1 MKNQTKRGGNYQSG
15 DSAAPAQV
23 SFELPFSQDAEEG
36 VIGCCLNYGEVAL
49 EFKGLGVN
57 VEWFHGQKTRT
68 IWAAMERVMEG
79 SQAVDELTVGEAVV
93 AAGEF
98 EAVGGYGELGRVSAR
113 VESSAHR
120 LYWLEIIRKHWLHRK
135 ALVSALTGMEE
146 LRAPAASVEEVRER
160 CMTVSRKLGDL
171 VAGAVRRSEK
181 VVAHEAEAMM
191 ERLLSGEK
199 VWPDGRMIGHGLA
212 YLDDHTQILGASSP
226 TDRPLRMWMPTE
238 VVVLAARPSVGK
250 TTLAIQCAANAL
262 LRRNQSVIFDSLE
275 MQMEEIVMRMAAVAA
290 GVPLDDSMEF
300 RQWVKERPE
309 NMHKVEVMR
318 ENMRTIKKLAGER
331 FFFRGGGTT
340 LEEILT
346 HARWAQQRCGQVH
359 LLVVDYLQLVDMGE
373 GKGKPFTN
381 RQEVVATVSRKF
393 KLLAMELECCALVLS
408 QFNREA
414 DEETGP
420 KLTHLRESG
429 AIEQDADRVY
439 ALWEPKKDANGAQI
453 GDRSSRPMKIR
464 VLKHRRGPKDFDLSL
479 NFSHKSK
486 VFFGVPGAESRGR
499 PRKGMTAEESREQL
513 RRERMEKEMNKGIA
527 GFEEVDQESFGGLKE
542 EPGLSWD
549 D

>member
-1 MKNQTKRGGNYQSG
+1 MKNQTKRSGNYEAGQIPGS
-15 DSAAPAQV
+15 DQHSLV
-23 SFELPFSQDAEEG
+23 LPYSQDAEEG
-36 VIGCCLNYGEVAL
+36 VIACCLVEGAIAL
-49 EFKGLGVN
+49 EFKGLGVSAD
-57 VEWFHGQKTRT
+57 WFHGQTTRRL
-68 IWAAMERVMEG
+68 WQALERLMAAA
-79 SQAVDELTVGEAVV
+79 QAVDEMTVGEALHSVGDLEPIGGL
-93 AAGEF
+93 GEI
-98 EAVGGYGELGRVSAR
+98 GRIAMR
-113 VESSAHR
+113 VESTQNR
-120 LYWLEIIRKHWLHRK
+120 LHWLEIVRKHWLHRK
-135 ALVSALTGMEE
+135 ALLSALTGLEE
-146 LRAPAASVEEVRER
+146 LRSPAASVEEVRER
-160 CMTVSRKLGDL
+160 CMEVSRQLGDL

-181 VVAHEAEAMM
+181 VVAAEAEAMM

-212 YLDDHTQILGASSP
+212 YLDDHTQILGSSSP
-226 TDRPLRMWMPTE
+226 TDRPLRQWMPTE
-238 VVVLAARPSVGK
+238 VIVLAARPSVGK

-262 LRRNQSVIFDSLE
+262 LRRNQCVIFDSLE

-290 GVPLDDSMEF
+290 GVPLDDSLEF
-300 RQWVKERPE
+300 RQWCKERPE

-318 ENMRTIKKLAGER
+318 ANMRLIKQLAGER

-346 HARWAQQRCGQVH
+346 HARWAHQRCGQVH
-359 LLVVDYLQLVDMGE
+359 LMVVDYLQLVDMGD
-373 GKGKPFTN
+373 GKGKPFSN

-453 GDRSSRPMKIR
+453 GERSSRPMKLR

-479 NFSHKSK
+479 NFSYKSK
-486 VFFGVPGAESRGR
+486 VFFGVPGAETRGR

-513 RRERMEKEMNKGIA
+513 KRERLDKELNRGIA
-527 GFEEVDQESFGGLKE
+527 GFEETEQVSLDGLPSE
-542 EPGLSWD
+542 AGPSWD